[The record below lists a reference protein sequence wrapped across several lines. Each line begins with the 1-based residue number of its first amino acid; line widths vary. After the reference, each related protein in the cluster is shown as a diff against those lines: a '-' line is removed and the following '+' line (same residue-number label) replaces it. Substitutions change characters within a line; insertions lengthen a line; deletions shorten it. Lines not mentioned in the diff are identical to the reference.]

1 MPSAYLTIVRIS
13 GEPDELLS
21 RYRRSADTMSDVG
34 RDHGLLLHAAAP
46 ADDGLIIVNL
56 WPSREASE
64 DAARDPRRQ
73 RVAAEHRLD
82 LREVRR
88 DHYDVADWHQRASG
102 DDAFTGSAR
111 WS

>member
-1 MPSAYLTIVRIS
+1 MPSAYLTIARIS
-13 GEPDELLS
+13 GEPGELLTG
-21 RYRRSADTMSDVG
+21 YRRSAATMSEVG
-34 RDHGLLLHAAAP
+34 RDHGLLLHVAAP
-46 ADDGLIIVNL
+46 ADDGLVIVNL

-73 RVAAEHRLD
+73 RVAADQRLD

-88 DHYDVADWHQRASG
+88 DHYGVANWHPGATG
-102 DDAFTGSAR
+102 DDAFTRSAR